1 MLDQQVMEIAEFIV
15 SSIIDWRMTDNG
27 LDM

>member
-15 SSIIDWRMTDNG
+15 SSIFDWRMTDNG